1 MFLLNALLLQVDSTA
16 VTAASSG
23 MSLWRLFLS
32 GGIFMIPIFGLLVL
46 AVYTIIE
53 RYLTIKKANKNPDHF
68 FEQIQKW
75 QVLAV
80 SCIHAF
86 SSPS

>member
-1 MFLLNALLLQVDSTA
+1 VVKFQILSFENLFIEILLSIEKIPNRN
-16 VTAASSG
+16 
-23 MSLWRLFLS
+23 RL
-32 GGIFMIPIFGLLVL
+32 
-46 AVYTIIE
+46 T
-53 RYLTIKKANKNPDHF
+53 KAI
-68 FEQIQKW
+68 EQIQKW